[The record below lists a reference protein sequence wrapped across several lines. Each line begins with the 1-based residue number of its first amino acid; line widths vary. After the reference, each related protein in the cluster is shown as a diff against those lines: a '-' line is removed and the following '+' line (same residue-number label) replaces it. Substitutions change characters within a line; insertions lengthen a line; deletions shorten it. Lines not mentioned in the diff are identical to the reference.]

1 MKITD
6 RNTHPKA
13 QYNSKTIFIFN
24 GKQRKAFGVCPRT
37 KGIRVLRKKGRAMSA
52 TLSWIYPLYIKSLL
66 LGLVVVL
73 LGLFLRLDEI
83 LAGLAHR
90 IGGVGRNQVRPLAG
104 VGIEVLDGLFESRIL
119 CCVGSYRRKRRRY
132 LDSVGTGPSKA
143 RGNIQL
149 IYYSQSLFNLSCF
162 SEGCDPRFSK
172 RRILGDAHTFR

>member
-6 RNTHPKA
+6 RNTHPEA

-90 IGGVGRNQVRPLAG
+90 IGGVGGNKVRPLSG
-104 VGIEVLDGLFESRIL
+104 VGVEVLDGLLKRRVL
-119 CCVGSYRRKRRRY
+119 GGVGSDGRKSRRHRPHRK
-132 LDSVGTGPSKA
+132 L
-143 RGNIQL
+143 
-149 IYYSQSLFNLSCF
+149 
-162 SEGCDPRFSK
+162 
-172 RRILGDAHTFR
+172 